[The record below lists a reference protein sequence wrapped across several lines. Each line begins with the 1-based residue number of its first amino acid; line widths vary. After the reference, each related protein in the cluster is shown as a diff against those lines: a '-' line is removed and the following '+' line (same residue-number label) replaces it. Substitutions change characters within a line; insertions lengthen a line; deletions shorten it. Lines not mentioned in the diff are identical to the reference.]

1 MLNVD
6 KFLDYLSSELNR
18 SQQTVESY
26 RDDLKHFEKFAKD
39 LSDSFSW
46 ETVDSDMVRDWMESM
61 MDKGNSAATVSRRL
75 SALKTFYRFALA
87 RHYVESDP
95 VYSIKGPKKE
105 KPLPQF
111 VKESEMDELLDRQ
124 AWGDDYNNVRAR
136 TIIILFYETG
146 MRLSELVN
154 LDDKDVNFVTLEIK
168 ITGKGN
174 KQRIVPFGDELKNTL
189 LEFRRLRD
197 ASVEVKT
204 PALVVSDKGTR
215 MSPSKV
221 QNIVRSNLSRVCSLK
236 KKSPH
241 VLRHSFATAMLNH
254 HVGIENLKKLL
265 GHASISRIFLRNKY
279 FYLLIYI
286 IISMNIFGISKPI
299 FYIIFIIIWHRAN

>member
-26 RDDLKHFEKFAKD
+26 RDDLKHFEMFAKD

-154 LDDKDVNFVTLEIK
+154 LDDKDVNFVTSEIK

-215 MSPSKV
+215 MSQSKV
-221 QNIVRSNLSRVCSLK
+221 QDIVRSNLSRVCSLK

-265 GHASISRIFLRNKY
+265 GHASISTTE
-279 FYLLIYI
+279 IYTHTTFEQLKRVY
-286 IISMNIFGISKPI
+286 NEAHP
-299 FYIIFIIIWHRAN
+299 RA

>member
-18 SQQTVESY
+18 SQQTVENY

-61 MDKGNSAATVSRRL
+61 IDKGNSAATVSRRL

-87 RHYVESDP
+87 RRYVESDP

-111 VKESEMDELLDRQ
+111 VKESEMNELLDRQ

-154 LDDKDVNFVTLEIK
+154 LDDKDVNFVTSEIK

-221 QNIVRSNLSRVCSLK
+221 QDVVRSNLSRVCSLK

-265 GHASISRIFLRNKY
+265 GHASISTTE
-279 FYLLIYI
+279 IYTHTTFEQLKRVY
-286 IISMNIFGISKPI
+286 NEAHP
-299 FYIIFIIIWHRAN
+299 RA

>member
-95 VYSIKGPKKE
+95 VYSVKGPKKE

-154 LDDKDVNFVTLEIK
+154 LDDKDVNFVTSEIK

-204 PALVVSDKGTR
+204 PALVVSEKGTR

-265 GHASISRIFLRNKY
+265 GHASISTTE
-279 FYLLIYI
+279 IYTHTTFEQLKRVY
-286 IISMNIFGISKPI
+286 NEAHP
-299 FYIIFIIIWHRAN
+299 RA

>member
-87 RHYVESDP
+87 RRYVESDP

-146 MRLSELVN
+146 MRLSELIN
-154 LDDKDVNFVTLEIK
+154 LDDKDVNFVTSEIK

-265 GHASISRIFLRNKY
+265 GHASISTTE
-279 FYLLIYI
+279 IYTHTTFEQLKRVY
-286 IISMNIFGISKPI
+286 NEAHP
-299 FYIIFIIIWHRAN
+299 RA

>member
-154 LDDKDVNFVTLEIK
+154 LDDKDVNFVTSEIK

-221 QNIVRSNLSRVCSLK
+221 QDIVRSNLSRVCSLK

-265 GHASISRIFLRNKY
+265 GHASISTTE
-279 FYLLIYI
+279 IYTHTT
-286 IISMNIFGISKPI
+286 FEQLKRVYDEAHP
-299 FYIIFIIIWHRAN
+299 RA

>member
-26 RDDLKHFEKFAKD
+26 RDDLKHFEMFAKD

-154 LDDKDVNFVTLEIK
+154 LDDKDVNFVTSEIK

-221 QNIVRSNLSRVCSLK
+221 QDIVRSNLSRVCSLK

-265 GHASISRIFLRNKY
+265 GHANISTTE
-279 FYLLIYI
+279 IYTHTTFEQLKRVY
-286 IISMNIFGISKPI
+286 NEAHP
-299 FYIIFIIIWHRAN
+299 RA

>member
-26 RDDLKHFEKFAKD
+26 REDLKHFEKFAKD

-46 ETVDSDMVRDWMESM
+46 ETVDSDMVRDWMENM

-87 RHYVESDP
+87 RRYVESDP

-154 LDDKDVNFVTLEIK
+154 LDDKDVNFVTSEIK

-221 QNIVRSNLSRVCSLK
+221 QDIVRSNLSRVCSLK

-265 GHASISRIFLRNKY
+265 GHASISTTE
-279 FYLLIYI
+279 IYTHTTFEQLKRVY
-286 IISMNIFGISKPI
+286 NEAHP
-299 FYIIFIIIWHRAN
+299 RA

>member
-111 VKESEMDELLDRQ
+111 VKESEMDELLDSQ

-154 LDDKDVNFVTLEIK
+154 LDDKDVNFVTSEIK

-174 KQRIVPFGDELKNTL
+174 KQRIVPFGDELKNIL

-265 GHASISRIFLRNKY
+265 GHASISTTE
-279 FYLLIYI
+279 IYTHTTFEQLKRVY
-286 IISMNIFGISKPI
+286 NEAHP
-299 FYIIFIIIWHRAN
+299 RA

>member
-26 RDDLKHFEKFAKD
+26 REDLKHFEKFAKD

-46 ETVDSDMVRDWMESM
+46 ETVDSDIVRDWMESM

-124 AWGDDYNNVRAR
+124 AWDDDYNNVRAR

-154 LDDKDVNFVTLEIK
+154 LDDKDVNFVTSEIK

-221 QNIVRSNLSRVCSLK
+221 QDIVRSNLSRVCSLK

-265 GHASISRIFLRNKY
+265 GHASISTTE
-279 FYLLIYI
+279 IYTHTTFEQLKRVY
-286 IISMNIFGISKPI
+286 NEAHP
-299 FYIIFIIIWHRAN
+299 RA

>member
-46 ETVDSDMVRDWMESM
+46 EAVDSDMVRDWMESM

-75 SALKTFYRFALA
+75 SSLKPFYRFALA

-154 LDDKDVNFVTLEIK
+154 LDDKDVNFVTSEIK

-265 GHASISRIFLRNKY
+265 GHASISTTE
-279 FYLLIYI
+279 IYTHTTFEQLKRVY
-286 IISMNIFGISKPI
+286 NEAHP
-299 FYIIFIIIWHRAN
+299 RA

>member
-46 ETVDSDMVRDWMESM
+46 ETVDSDMVRDWMENM

-124 AWGDDYNNVRAR
+124 AWDDDYNNVRAR

-154 LDDKDVNFVTLEIK
+154 LDDKDVNFVTSEIK

-265 GHASISRIFLRNKY
+265 GHASISTTE
-279 FYLLIYI
+279 IYTHTTFEQLKRVY
-286 IISMNIFGISKPI
+286 NEAHP
-299 FYIIFIIIWHRAN
+299 RA

>member
-6 KFLDYLSSELNR
+6 KFLDYLGSELNR

-46 ETVDSDMVRDWMESM
+46 EAVDSDMIRDWMESM

-154 LDDKDVNFVTLEIK
+154 LDDKDVNFVTSEIK

-204 PALVVSDKGTR
+204 PALVVSEKGTR

-265 GHASISRIFLRNKY
+265 GHASISTTE
-279 FYLLIYI
+279 IYTHTTFEQLKRVY
-286 IISMNIFGISKPI
+286 NEAHP
-299 FYIIFIIIWHRAN
+299 RA

>member
-87 RHYVESDP
+87 RHCVESDP

-154 LDDKDVNFVTLEIK
+154 LDDKDVNFVTSEIK

-265 GHASISRIFLRNKY
+265 GHASISTTE
-279 FYLLIYI
+279 IYTHTTFEQLKRVY
-286 IISMNIFGISKPI
+286 NEAHP
-299 FYIIFIIIWHRAN
+299 RA

>member
-154 LDDKDVNFVTLEIK
+154 LDDKDVNFVTSEIK

-265 GHASISRIFLRNKY
+265 GHARLSTTE
-279 FYLLIYI
+279 IYTHTTFEQLKRVY
-286 IISMNIFGISKPI
+286 NEAHP
-299 FYIIFIIIWHRAN
+299 RA

>member
-46 ETVDSDMVRDWMESM
+46 ETVDSDMIRDWMESM

-154 LDDKDVNFVTLEIK
+154 LDDKDVNFVTSEIK

-265 GHASISRIFLRNKY
+265 GHASISTTE
-279 FYLLIYI
+279 IYTHTTFEQLKRVY
-286 IISMNIFGISKPI
+286 NEAHP
-299 FYIIFIIIWHRAN
+299 RA

>member
-46 ETVDSDMVRDWMESM
+46 ETVDSDMVRNWMESM

-87 RHYVESDP
+87 RRYVESDP

-154 LDDKDVNFVTLEIK
+154 LDDKDVNFVTSEIK

-265 GHASISRIFLRNKY
+265 GHANISTTE
-279 FYLLIYI
+279 IYTHTTFEQLKRVY
-286 IISMNIFGISKPI
+286 NEAHP
-299 FYIIFIIIWHRAN
+299 RA

>member
-46 ETVDSDMVRDWMESM
+46 ETVDSDMLRDWMESM

-154 LDDKDVNFVTLEIK
+154 LDDKDVNFVTSEIK

-221 QNIVRSNLSRVCSLK
+221 QDIVRSNLSRVCSLK

-265 GHASISRIFLRNKY
+265 GHASISTTE
-279 FYLLIYI
+279 IYTHTTFEQLKRVY
-286 IISMNIFGISKPI
+286 NEAHP
-299 FYIIFIIIWHRAN
+299 RA

>member
-87 RHYVESDP
+87 RRYVESDP

-154 LDDKDVNFVTLEIK
+154 LDDKNVNFVTSEIK

-221 QNIVRSNLSRVCSLK
+221 QDIVRSNLSRVCSLK

-265 GHASISRIFLRNKY
+265 GHASISTTE
-279 FYLLIYI
+279 IYTHTTFEQLKRVY
-286 IISMNIFGISKPI
+286 NEAHP
-299 FYIIFIIIWHRAN
+299 RA

>member
-75 SALKTFYRFALA
+75 STLKTFYRFALA

-154 LDDKDVNFVTLEIK
+154 LDDKDVNFVTSEIK

-265 GHASISRIFLRNKY
+265 GHASISTTE
-279 FYLLIYI
+279 IYTHTTFEQLKRVY
-286 IISMNIFGISKPI
+286 NEAHP
-299 FYIIFIIIWHRAN
+299 RA

>member
-1 MLNVD
+1 MNVD

-46 ETVDSDMVRDWMESM
+46 ETVDSDMVRDWMENM

-154 LDDKDVNFVTLEIK
+154 LDDKDVNFVTSEIK

-221 QNIVRSNLSRVCSLK
+221 QDIVRSNLSRVCSLK

-265 GHASISRIFLRNKY
+265 GHASISTTE
-279 FYLLIYI
+279 IYTHTTFEQLKRVY
-286 IISMNIFGISKPI
+286 NEAHP
-299 FYIIFIIIWHRAN
+299 RA

>member
-87 RHYVESDP
+87 RRYVESDP

-154 LDDKDVNFVTLEIK
+154 LDDKDVNFVTSEIK

-215 MSPSKV
+215 MGPSKV
-221 QNIVRSNLSRVCSLK
+221 QDIVRSNLSRVCSLK

-265 GHASISRIFLRNKY
+265 GHASISTTE
-279 FYLLIYI
+279 IYTHTTFEQLKRVY
-286 IISMNIFGISKPI
+286 NEAHP
-299 FYIIFIIIWHRAN
+299 RA

>member
-154 LDDKDVNFVTLEIK
+154 LDDKDVNFVTSEIK

-197 ASVEVKT
+197 ASVEVMT

-215 MSPSKV
+215 MNPWNV
-221 QNIVRSNLSRVCSLK
+221 QDIVRSNLSRVCSLK

-254 HVGIENLKKLL
+254 HVGIESLKKLL
-265 GHASISRIFLRNKY
+265 GHANLSTTE
-279 FYLLIYI
+279 IYTHTTFEQLKRVY
-286 IISMNIFGISKPI
+286 NIAHP
-299 FYIIFIIIWHRAN
+299 RA

>member
-1 MLNVD
+1 MLNVG

-87 RHYVESDP
+87 RRYVESDP

-154 LDDKDVNFVTLEIK
+154 LDDKDVNFVTSEIK

-221 QNIVRSNLSRVCSLK
+221 QDVVRSNLSRVCSLK

-265 GHASISRIFLRNKY
+265 GHASISTTE
-279 FYLLIYI
+279 IYTHTTFEQLKRVY
-286 IISMNIFGISKPI
+286 NEAHP
-299 FYIIFIIIWHRAN
+299 RA